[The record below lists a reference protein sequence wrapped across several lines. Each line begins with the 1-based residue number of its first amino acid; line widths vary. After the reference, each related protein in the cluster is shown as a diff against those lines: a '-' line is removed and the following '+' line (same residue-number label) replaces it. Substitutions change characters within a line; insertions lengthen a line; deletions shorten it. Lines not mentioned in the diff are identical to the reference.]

1 MIDSAKATEYLISTM
16 KGWKLGVGDMEGVI
30 DKMAELDRNAAISAG
45 DIAEAMSRANVS
57 AQLAGSELN
66 KYMSYITT
74 VSDVSQLSAETVGT
88 AFKTLYSRYG
98 NVKAGKFVAGAGDED
113 GEEFEALNDI
123 EKVLNKI
130 GISMR
135 DTSAEFRN
143 FDDVLAEI
151 ADKWATLSDVEKNAI
166 STAFAGTRQRE
177 VLILRT
183 GI

>member
-1 MIDSAKATEYLISTM
+1 MQKSNT
-16 KGWKLGVGDMEGVI
+16 
-30 DKMAELDRNAAISAG
+30 
-45 DIAEAMSRANVS
+45 S
-57 AQLAGSELN
+57 AQLAGSSLN
-66 KYMSYITT
+66 KFMSYVTT
-74 VSDVSQLSAETVGT
+74 VTDVSQAAPESVGN
-88 AFKTLYSRYG
+88 AMKTLYSRFG
-98 NVKAGKFVAGAGDED
+98 NVKAGKFVAGAGDESNS
-113 GEEFEALNDI
+113 EEFEALNDI

-151 ADKWATLSDVEKNAI
+151 AEKWATLSDVERNAI

-183 GI
+183 GIQKYVQK

>member
-1 MIDSAKATEYLISTM
+1 
-16 KGWKLGVGDMEGVI
+16 
-30 DKMAELDRNAAISAG
+30 
-45 DIAEAMSRANVS
+45 MSRANVS

-98 NVKAGKFVAGAGDED
+98 NVKAGKFVEGAGDEENS
-113 GEEFEALNDI
+113 EEFEALNDI
-123 EKVLNKI
+123 EKVLGKI
-130 GISMR
+130 GIKMR
-135 DTSAEFRN
+135 NTSSEFRN
-143 FDDVLAEI
+143 FDDVVQDI
-151 ADKWATLSDVEKNAI
+151 ADKWAMLTDVEKNAI